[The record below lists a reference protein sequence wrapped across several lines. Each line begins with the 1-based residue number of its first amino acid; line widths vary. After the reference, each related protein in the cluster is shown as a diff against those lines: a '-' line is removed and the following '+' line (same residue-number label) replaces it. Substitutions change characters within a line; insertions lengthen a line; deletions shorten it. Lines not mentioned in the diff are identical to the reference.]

1 MKRFLIIKQS
11 KSIIIRAIA
20 CLLLLA
26 SNVIADHNQY
36 LFNQASE
43 RYQQDKYDEAI
54 AVYQEILNN
63 GYESW
68 QLYYNLGNC
77 YYRIGKLGKALVNY
91 ERAYRLNPK
100 NEDVEFNLR
109 LANTRTVDNIVTPP
123 LYKTI
128 QQIKYF
134 IDIKSL
140 AWIVLSLYF
149 VVVLLIIVKILW
161 RNIRAQKWLMGF
173 VIPLAIVFVLFAAL
187 LTVRIHE
194 QKTVEYAILLAQKVE
209 VLGAP
214 TDEGT
219 VLFILHE
226 GVKFRVED
234 ISGQWAK
241 IRLADGNVGWIKQ
254 DVFEII

>member
-1 MKRFLIIKQS
+1 MIRQS
-11 KSIIIRAIA
+11 FIGMILF
-20 CLLLLA
+20 LLLLA
-26 SNVIADHNQY
+26 PNVIADHNQY
-36 LFNQASE
+36 LFDQANE
-43 RYQQDKYDEAI
+43 HYQQDKYDEAI
-54 AVYQEILNN
+54 AAYQEILNN

-77 YYRIGKLGKALVNY
+77 YYRIGNLGKALVNY

-100 NEDVEFNLR
+100 NEDVEFNLK
-109 LANTRTVDNIVTPP
+109 LANTRIVDNIVTPP

-128 QQIKYF
+128 QQVKYF
-134 IDIKSL
+134 IDLKTL
-140 AWIVLSLYF
+140 TWIVVSLYF
-149 VVVLLIIVKILW
+149 AIILLIITKILW
-161 RNIRAQKWLMGF
+161 RNISVQKWLTGF
-173 VIPLAIVFVLFAAL
+173 IFPLAVILIIFATL
-187 LTVRIHE
+187 LVVRIHE
-194 QKTVEYAILLAQKVE
+194 EKTVEYAILLAQKVE
-209 VLGAP
+209 VVGGP

-234 ISGQWAK
+234 RSGEWAK